1 MAQPLD
7 VMLEIEPNDI
17 RQHPGL
23 FMAKCRWQERCR
35 RKMTGVGQKY
45 WRRLH
50 RREVVGEMPRDE
62 GRRLPDPLSGSRLLS
77 GRFLECEVTG
87 R

>member
-17 RQHPGL
+17 RQHPGR
-23 FMAKCRWQERCR
+23 FTAQCRWQERCR

-45 WRRLH
+45 WRSLH
-50 RREVVGEMPRDE
+50 RREVVGELPRDKE
-62 GRRLPDPLSGSRLLS
+62 RREASNSTRYNLDMPHKRPFNHSD
-77 GRFLECEVTG
+77 
-87 R
+87 